1 MNELYVNGLPNVKEN
16 SLWTPFR
23 NYIPRNIFDI
33 VGKKCE
39 LTPDFSSDKWI
50 EASKLVS
57 IYNDPRFET
66 ARYFIIKENK
76 ISAQIAVSNEIPNST
91 SVYPHTWML
100 NRLRLQLEKEDSYLL
115 FQHNHPS
122 GYPFPS
128 DNDVNVT
135 KYLTGYFIDNH
146 EKKRFLGHII
156 TGKEFRMTVSVRWK
170 IYK

>member
-39 LTPDFSSDKWI
+39 LTSNYSADNWI

-66 ARYFIIKENK
+66 ARYFIIKEN
-76 ISAQIAVSNEIPNST
+76 
-91 SVYPHTWML
+91 
-100 NRLRLQLEKEDSYLL
+100 
-115 FQHNHPS
+115 
-122 GYPFPS
+122 G
-128 DNDVNVT
+128 
-135 KYLTGYFIDNH
+135 
-146 EKKRFLGHII
+146 
-156 TGKEFRMTVSVRWK
+156 
-170 IYK
+170 